1 MTCLTISE
9 LTRRIKDQNREDLFL
24 DIYGKG
30 AGDHALTRI
39 LKLIESSDFVPTQL
53 FSAPGRTELG
63 GNHTDHN
70 LGKVLCAAVQK
81 DTLAAAAPRND
92 GLVVIRSEGF
102 DETFHVDSGDLDLRR
117 EEKGTTNALIR
128 GVLAGIRDSGGKV
141 GGFDAT
147 VTSDVEVGSGLSSSA
162 SFEVLICSILNTLY
176 NDESLWP
183 EKMARI
189 SQIAE
194 NAYFGKPCGLM
205 DQTASAVGGIIK
217 IDFEDPLDLKITK
230 IGFDLEHTDY
240 RLIVVNSGSNHV
252 DLTPAY
258 ASIPAEM
265 RMVAR
270 ELGVR
275 ELREASERELR
286 LKMLAIRTKLG
297 DRAVLRA
304 THFYAENH
312 RVDLMETALEND
324 DFATFLAAVEA
335 SGASSQNILQN
346 AIPPQSDGTQQ
357 GLGFALG
364 LSQLFFEKAGRGI
377 ARVHGGGFAGTIQAY
392 IHKDDFAEY
401 ESTMTS
407 IFGSHS
413 VSELV
418 FRQSGAGHLLEL

>member
-1 MTCLTISE
+1 
-9 LTRRIKDQNREDLFL
+9 
-24 DIYGKG
+24 
-30 AGDHALTRI
+30 
-39 LKLIESSDFVPTQL
+39 
-53 FSAPGRTELG
+53 LG